1 MWLDFKSKEKC
12 MPTHRNRYLIPIFLG
27 AILIAGFFLLLPAT
41 DTSAQCGSQASSCK
55 NCHETQ
61 SEDPV
66 NSDGTAWHT
75 QHAQIDAC
83 VSCHAGN
90 PQSTDKTQSH
100 TGMVPWY
107 SDVKAGCFSCH
118 PDDYMQLAQ
127 EYATTLGVT
136 LGEAGTVPVSETPEV
151 TTETTATVVTE
162 PSGGGMVISEPGTI
176 DYVQQYNET
185 VLGEHPINWGNVIV
199 VLLILAILFGGG
211 AFVYWNERRRRGLKG
226 FFPQKAA
233 QPVEG
238 VIPVVEGYSSEVTEL
253 LPLIAKLNPV
263 GLHALKHILANPD
276 QANEMLPALSH
287 LDPELVKRVQ
297 ALDKDSR
304 AMLMALAGS

>member
-1 MWLDFKSKEKC
+1 
-12 MPTHRNRYLIPIFLG
+12 MPTHRNRFLIPIIFG
-27 AILIAGFFLLLPAT
+27 AILVAGFFLLLPVKE
-41 DTSAQCGSQASSCK
+41 TSAQCGSQASSCK

-61 SEDPV
+61 AQDPV
-66 NSDGTAWHT
+66 NSDGTAWHI

-90 PQSTDKTQSH
+90 PQSTDKDQSH
-100 TGMVPWY
+100 AGMVPWN

-118 PDDYMQLAQ
+118 PDNYMQLAQ

-136 LGEAGTVPVSETPEV
+136 LGEAGTAPVSGTPEV
-151 TTETTATVVTE
+151 TAVTTTTVETL
-162 PSGGGMVISEPGTI
+162 PSGGGMVISEPGTV

-199 VLLILAILFGGG
+199 VLIILGILFGGG

-226 FFPQKAA
+226 FFSQKAV
-233 QPVEG
+233 QPIEG
-238 VIPVVEGYSSEVTEL
+238 VVPVVEGYSSEVTEL

-263 GLHALKHILANPD
+263 GLHALKRLLANPD
-276 QANEMLPALSH
+276 QANEMLHSLSH

-304 AMLMALAGS
+304 AMLMAMAGS